1 MIGTSVSFR
10 PFPQGKYN
18 YKTGHYCFLGF
29 TLRCNPKLI
38 TFSGRKSYI
47 WLQGGKP
54 YPSHYL
60 PVSCVTFHLLLTS
73 PVHFANLHKSCWDLR
88 GMGTKQFVSLWQLQR
103 LHLLMGRPS
112 RICFLWC
119 LCERDICGLL
129 YQVTA
134 EQLSAAFHFA
144 HIKKE
149 AWRVS
154 VYCFLFSP
162 DMTWRI

>member
-1 MIGTSVSFR
+1 MIGTSASFR

-88 GMGTKQFVSLWQLQR
+88 GMGTKQFVSLWQLQT
-103 LHLLMGRPS
+103 P
-112 RICFLWC
+112 
-119 LCERDICGLL
+119 
-129 YQVTA
+129 
-134 EQLSAAFHFA
+134 FA
-144 HIKKE
+144 HGKIE
-149 AWRVS
+149 QN
-154 VYCFLFSP
+154 LFSLVSLWKRY
-162 DMTWRI
+162 MWASVSSNSGTTECSISFCSH